1 MAVRPKLFQIVLWQ
15 AILACAGGGV
25 SVGQVEG
32 ELRSPGTGVEIIHL
46 LGAAE
51 SDYHQAHGRYAKLEE
66 LIGSGQLAL
75 TASRSDDNL
84 RTFQR
89 LLDAQ
94 DNHEPVAGF
103 ALDLMVASDG
113 AAYKLSLTPKSH
125 NCVPG
130 WFTDNTG
137 TLYEGKPVG
146 CGVTAS
152 EESRPPDPTSPPHAR
167 TANRAGTPPPVASSL
182 VPLIV
187 PRDWAPP
194 DIDQSVPPVR
204 SDASCPLNNVLAEAS
219 RHAVDLVEN
228 LQSFSATEQ
237 IQHVELGKDG
247 KWRNSQSRLFNYVVQ
262 IEQNPSGSLRIEEYR
277 KASTELLPTPLTDT
291 GTAAFA
297 LIFHPQ
303 HIANF
308 QFRCEGLADLHG
320 VQAWQLHFQET
331 FAPGKSFHAIR
342 VGGSVYPLPVKGRAW
357 IAADN
362 HAVLRLETDL
372 VAPIPQIQLQ
382 VEHLEIAYAPV
393 DFKKRN
399 VQLWLPESATL
410 YIGYHGKRYQ
420 RVHNFSRFQLFWIDT
435 EQTVKDPTADPG
447 MALH

>member
-1 MAVRPKLFQIVLWQ
+1 MP
-15 AILACAGGGV
+15 
-25 SVGQVEG
+25 
-32 ELRSPGTGVEIIHL
+32 SPGAEVEIIHL
-46 LGAAE
+46 LAAAE

-66 LIGSGQLAL
+66 LVGSGQLAL
-75 TASRSDDNL
+75 TASHADDNL

-89 LLDAQ
+89 LLDTQ
-94 DNHEPVAGF
+94 DGHEPLAGF

-113 AAYKLSLTPKSH
+113 AAYKLSLTSKSH
-125 NCVPG
+125 DCMPG

-137 TLYEGKPVG
+137 TLFEGKPVG
-146 CGVTAS
+146 CEVAAS
-152 EESRPPDPTSPPHAR
+152 EAPRPPDPTDPGHAR
-167 TANRAGTPPPVASSL
+167 TAERAGTPPVAL
-182 VPLIV
+182 APVPLIV
-187 PRDWAPP
+187 PREWAPP
-194 DIDQSVPPVR
+194 DIDQNVPPVR
-204 SDASCPLNNVLAEAS
+204 SDASCPLNQVLAEAS
-219 RHAVDLVEN
+219 KHALDLVEN

-247 KWRNSQSRLFNYVVQ
+247 KRRNSQSRLFNYVVQ

-277 KASTELLPTPLTDT
+277 QSSMELQPTPLTDT

-308 QFRCEGLADLHG
+308 EFRCEGLADLHG
-320 VQAWQLHFQET
+320 VQAWQVHFQET
-331 FAPGKSFHAIR
+331 FDPRKSFHAIR
-342 VGGSVYPLPVKGRAW
+342 VEGSVYPLPVKGRAW

-362 HAVLRLETDL
+362 HEVLRLETDL

-393 DFKKRN
+393 EFKKRN
-399 VQLWLPESATL
+399 LQLWLPESATL

-420 RVHNFSRFQLFWIDT
+420 RVHSFSRFQLFWIDT
-435 EQTVKDPTADPG
+435 EQIVKDPSTDPRL
-447 MALH
+447 ALH